1 MKQTHWLKGGEHTF
15 GENDIT
21 QDYKITMHT
30 YNRFLSLSYGI
41 KLRSTRLN
49 HIIQR
54 ILLGEGIGFW
64 IQKAKF

>member
-30 YNRFLSLSYGI
+30 YNGFFPFLM
-41 KLRSTRLN
+41 
-49 HIIQR
+49 
-54 ILLGEGIGFW
+54 E
-64 IQKAKF
+64 